1 MPTIR
6 NFEDMDVW
14 QRARKLTQEVYA
26 ISNAGIF
33 SKDFALRDQIRRA
46 SISVMA
52 NIAEGFERNGRS
64 EFIQFLSIAKGSVG
78 EVRSHLYVAGDQG
91 YIGGDLLRSL
101 VADTE
106 EIGRMVGGLI
116 DYLRRSRIR
125 GAKYRSGEGREN
137 QPETLN
143 SKPETF

>member
-6 NFEDMDVW
+6 NFADMDVW
-14 QRARKLTQEVYA
+14 QRARKLTQKVYA
-26 ISNAGIF
+26 ISNTGVF
-33 SKDFALRDQIRRA
+33 SKDFALRDQMRRA
-46 SISVMA
+46 SVSVMA
-52 NIAEGFERNGRS
+52 NIAEGFERNGRT

-91 YIGGDLLRSL
+91 YIRVDTLRRII
-101 VADTE
+101 ADTE

-116 DYLRRSRIR
+116 DYLRRSKMR
-125 GAKYRSGEGREN
+125 GAKYRAGKGRED
-137 QPETLN
+137 QLETLN

>member
-6 NFEDMDVW
+6 YFEEMEVW
-14 QRARKLTQEVYA
+14 QRARKLTQKVYA
-26 ISNAGIF
+26 ISNTGVF
-33 SKDFALRDQIRRA
+33 SKDFALRDQMRRA
-46 SISVMA
+46 SVSVMA
-52 NIAEGFERNGRS
+52 NIAEGFERNGRT

-91 YIGGDLLRSL
+91 YIRVDTLRRII
-101 VADTE
+101 ADTE

-116 DYLRRSRIR
+116 DYLRRSKMR
-125 GAKYRSGEGREN
+125 GAKYRAGKGRED
-137 QPETLN
+137 QLETLN

>member
-6 NFEDMDVW
+6 YFEEMEVW
-14 QRARKLTQEVYA
+14 QRARKLTQKVYA
-26 ISNAGIF
+26 ISNTGVF
-33 SKDFALRDQIRRA
+33 SKDFALRNQMRRA
-46 SISVMA
+46 SVSVMA
-52 NIAEGFERNGRS
+52 NIAEGFERNGRT

-91 YIGGDLLRSL
+91 YIRVDTLRRII
-101 VADTE
+101 ADTE

-116 DYLRRSRIR
+116 DYLRRSKMR
-125 GAKYRSGEGREN
+125 GAKYRAGKGRED
-137 QPETLN
+137 QLETLN